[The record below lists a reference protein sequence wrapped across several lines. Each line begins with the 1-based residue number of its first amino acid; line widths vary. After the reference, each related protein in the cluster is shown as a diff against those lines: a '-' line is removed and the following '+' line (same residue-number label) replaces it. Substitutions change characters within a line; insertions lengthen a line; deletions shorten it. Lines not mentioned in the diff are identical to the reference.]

1 MASTTTQTSIVNRG
15 LQILGYKPVGSINDN
30 DRGARA
36 MLQAYQPVLNNTL
49 RANFW
54 NFSIK
59 RVQLTS
65 DAVHTPV
72 FGPAFYY
79 NLPGDFVCLAMPDQV
94 YVYGFGVAVSPT
106 TNSNAQYND
115 WQIEDNDGTTAIAS
129 SMQSPLDVR
138 YVSNAITEGN
148 FDPSFAEAFSANLA
162 LETCETL
169 TNSNTKL
176 DSIGKMYDAAIESA
190 RKRNAF
196 EMKPLRPPI
205 DTYILSRY

>member
-1 MASTTTQTSIVNRG
+1 MGSTTTQTTIINRA
-15 LQILGYKPVGSINDN
+15 LQLLGYKPVSSINDL

-36 MLQAYQPVLNNTL
+36 MNQAYYPVLNSTL

-59 RVQLTS
+59 RATLAA
-65 DAVHTPV
+65 DAENTPA
-72 FGPAFYY
+72 FGPSFYY
-79 NLPGDFVCLAMPDQV
+79 NLPGDFVCLAMPDQIFV
-94 YVYGFGVAVSPT
+94 YAFGVAVAPT

-115 WQIEDNDGTTAIAS
+115 WQIEDNNGTTAIAS
-129 SMQSPLDVR
+129 SMQSPIQIR

-162 LETCETL
+162 LETCEAL

-176 DSIGKMYDAAIESA
+176 EAIGKMYEGAIESA

-196 EMKPLRPPI
+196 EMKPIRPPI